1 MRRRWPI
8 LAVTFGLVM
17 GGTLPAAASAVGSGG
32 PAVQP
37 GGPVRHL
44 VLPEPQGATSVVSST
59 NWSGY
64 VATGSA
70 FSSVASDWVQ
80 PAGQCS
86 GASGGSGSSGG
97 SGASVDGY
105 AAFWVGL
112 DGDNNNTVE
121 QTGSEVD
128 CAGGTAHYYA
138 WYEMYPGAAVNF
150 DETIKAG
157 DRLAGSVTYEGSNQ
171 FQLTLADS
179 TQGWSQTVTQ
189 SMAATTRSSAE
200 IIGEAPCC
208 AAGGAPLPLTD
219 FGSVSFASAT
229 VNGSAVCDASPF
241 EIVMPDVTVS
251 PLSGCGAFTVTYSA
265 TSASGTSAY

>member
-8 LAVTFGLVM
+8 LVLAVTLFA
-17 GGTLPAAASAVGSGG
+17 GGTLPAAASGGVASAG

-44 VLPEPQGATSVVSST
+44 FLPHPEGSTSAVPST

-80 PAGQCS
+80 PAGQC
-86 GASGGSGSSGG
+86 G
-97 SGASVDGY
+97 SGASVAKY

-128 CAGGTAHYYA
+128 CVGGTAHYYA
-138 WYEMYPGAAVNF
+138 WYEMYPDTAVNF
-150 DETIKAG
+150 GETIKAG
-157 DRLAGSVTYEGSNQ
+157 DQLAGSVTYEGSNQ

-179 TQGWSQTVTQ
+179 TQGWSKTVTQ
-189 SMAATTRSSAE
+189 TMAAATRSSAE

-208 AAGGAPLPLTD
+208 TAGGAPLPLTD

-229 VNGSAVCDASPF
+229 VNGSAFCDASPF

-251 PLSGCGAFTVTYSA
+251 PLSGCGAFTVTYSD
-265 TSASGTSAY
+265 TSASGTSGSGTSAN

>member
-8 LAVTFGLVM
+8 LVLAATLLA
-17 GGTLPAAASAVGSGG
+17 GGTRPAAAAVGSGG

-37 GGPVRHL
+37 VVQPGGPVRHL
-44 VLPEPQGATSVVSST
+44 FLPEPQGSAAAVPST

-86 GASGGSGSSGG
+86 GG
-97 SGASVDGY
+97 SGASVDKY

-128 CAGGTAHYYA
+128 CVGGTAHFYA

-157 DRLAGSVTYEGSNQ
+157 DQLAGSVTYQGSNQ

-189 SMAATTRSSAE
+189 AMAAATRSSAE

-219 FGSVSFASAT
+219 FGSVTFASAT

-251 PLSGCGAFTVTYSA
+251 PLSGCGAFTITYSD
-265 TSASGTSAY
+265 TSAN